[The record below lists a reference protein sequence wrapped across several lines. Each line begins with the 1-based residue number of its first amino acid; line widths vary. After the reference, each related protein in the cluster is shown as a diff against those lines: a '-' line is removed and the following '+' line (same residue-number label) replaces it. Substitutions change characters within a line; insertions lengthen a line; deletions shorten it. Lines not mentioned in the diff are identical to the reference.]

1 MMLHC
6 TLVPAPGSALTSGP
20 LELAIEVP
28 AGCPGIEL
36 QAAISARYG
45 TGELTVGRVPA
56 AALRVGERPLVHGA
70 VLVDGA
76 VPAVGVAPSSVLD
89 VAPLVLA
96 VHSGPGA
103 GLIFPFQRGRSR
115 IGRSGPEIVIPDA
128 ELSREHAQLDVTDS
142 AVTLRD
148 LGSANGIR
156 VDGKKVGA
164 AAVSTDSVIHCGG
177 SSMSLFFGGAPDI
190 PAAAGSDVS
199 APLAVGNPTAHNN
212 KAALLLAAVLP
223 LAIGVGLAILT
234 GMWIF
239 LAFTAV
245 SAVSVLVPV
254 VSGRRQRRELRA
266 AVAAAAREDKDR
278 RRRAAPSAGELS
290 LAGSFAEPSA
300 PKVSATTTGPVWLR
314 LGQAQQRANIRLEP
328 PDSGFRPP
336 LLGLMPVT
344 LDPATTVTTLRGPQP
359 AVAGMVRSI
368 VLQLA
373 GYPAARRT
381 RILIH
386 GPTPQLLAARFLPAV
401 ILSAQEG
408 STLETLAA
416 GPGPG
421 HERGVLLIVTA
432 RGTAGLCA
440 AALGR
445 GWQVLDCAG
454 DPAVAPTVG
463 TALVLNER
471 TARLS
476 SAVSSLEFIPDLV
489 PAGVFDRNCRRLGA
503 RAPESTPPEGLPDA
517 CSLGALLPVS
527 AAEISARWA
536 VSAIAHGLPVVLGTG
551 RSGPLGLDL
560 QTDGPHF
567 LVAGTTGSGK
577 SELLRTLAAGLAA
590 AHPPVRVNLLFIDFK
605 GGSGLRPLAGLI
617 HCVGLLT
624 DLDPDEVAR
633 ALVSLRAEVRRR
645 EELLAAYGAAD
656 LPAYEAL
663 DPTGPPLPHLV
674 IFIDEFR
681 MLVDEAPGALAELMR
696 IAAIGRS
703 LGIHLIM
710 ATQRP
715 QGAVSADIRANVTS
729 CIALRVQSEL
739 ESIDIINSR
748 LAAAIP
754 ITSPGRAYLVRG
766 NEAPEEFQ
774 TATVTP
780 PMEEMTGSPTV
791 MEAMEFVN
799 RAPAGPSTRREDG
812 PTAPLSRVAVTQLTE
827 AVAVAWVATGSGKPR
842 RPVADPLP
850 GNVPFPADG
859 SRTRIR
865 LGLLDLPG
873 EQRVAEFGW
882 HPGTDG
888 HLGLI
893 PGLNGG
899 ADAVL
904 GLIVDQLLTCD
915 DESHVYLLDAAGSLG
930 AAVSAPRVGAVV
942 GLQELRR
949 AVRVLERIAE
959 EMARR
964 LSADHPVARSSLVLA
979 LCGWGSWVSAFRSG
993 PLAWAE
999 DLVLD
1004 IVRDGARAGITVLVA
1019 GERELVTSRFFAAI
1033 PNRIF
1038 LPAGS
1043 TEEGRLA
1050 WPRLPA
1056 IKADAG
1062 RVVAFGPISIA
1073 PSPSGHVGQLFEP
1086 VLPAVRAAG
1095 TRVTRTRPFRIERL
1109 PQRVTVADV
1118 RSRAGPG
1125 DAGSGTPIFR
1135 AGIQEALKPPPPP
1148 DHLLL
1153 GVGGDELL
1161 PAGLHLPPGAVLA
1174 VLGGHASGK
1183 SSLLSA
1189 LPVLNPAAC
1198 CLRPPVASDP
1208 DRYWSG
1214 IHDAAL
1220 AGALDPKAILLV
1232 DDLDL
1237 QSPETNSRLL
1247 LLNSLGWRVV
1257 LTAGFNPAVR
1267 QRVALTQ
1274 IAVGQGRGVLVAP
1287 RTLMD
1292 GDLFGVRFELEQNP
1306 PPGRAVLISDGRA
1319 RAVQLALEPAADGSC
1334 SP

>member
-28 AGCPGIEL
+28 AGCPGVEL
-36 QAAISARYG
+36 QAAVSSRYG
-45 TGELTVGRVPA
+45 TGELTVARVPV
-56 AALRVGERPLVHGA
+56 AALKAGERPLVNGA

-76 VPAVGVAPSSVLD
+76 VPSTVHDA
-89 VAPLVLA
+89 APLVLA

-103 GLIFPFQRGRSR
+103 GLIFPLRRGPFR
-115 IGRSGPEIVIPDA
+115 IGRSGTEIVIPDA
-128 ELSREHAQLDVTDS
+128 ELSREHALLAVTNA
-142 AVTLRD
+142 AVTLLD

-156 VDGKKVGA
+156 VDGRKVVTA
-164 AAVSTDSVIHCGG
+164 TISTDSMIHCGG
-177 SSMSLFFGGAPDI
+177 SSMSLAFGGTPGVTGD
-190 PAAAGSDVS
+190 AGSDVT
-199 APLAVGNPTAHNN
+199 APLVVSNPTAHSN

-223 LAIGVGLAILT
+223 LAIGVGLAVLT
-234 GMWIF
+234 GLWIF

-254 VSGRRQRRELRA
+254 VAGRRQRRELRA
-266 AVAAAAREDKDR
+266 AVAAAVRADQDR
-278 RRRAAPSAGELS
+278 RRRAAPSAGILS
-290 LAGSFAEPSA
+290 LTGSFAEPGS
-300 PKVSATTTGPVWLR
+300 PKVSGTSTGPVWLR
-314 LGQAQQRANIRLEP
+314 LGQAQQKANIRLEP
-328 PDSGFRPP
+328 PDSGLRPP

-344 LDPATTVTTLRGPQP
+344 LDPGTSVTTLRGPEP
-359 AVAGMVRSI
+359 AVAGMARSI
-368 VLQLA
+368 LLQLA
-373 GYPAARRT
+373 GYPAARKT
-381 RILIH
+381 RVLIH
-386 GPTPQLLAARFLPAV
+386 GPTPPLLAARFLPAAV
-401 ILSAQEG
+401 LSSQE
-408 STLETLAA
+408 SFTLETLAA

-421 HERGVLLIVTA
+421 YERGVLIIVTS
-432 RGTAGLCA
+432 RGTAGLSA
-440 AALGR
+440 AALSH
-445 GWQVLDCAG
+445 GWQVLDCSG
-454 DPAVAPTVG
+454 GPAAAPAAG
-463 TALVLNER
+463 TAIALNES
-471 TARLS
+471 TGWLS
-476 SAVSSLEFIPDLV
+476 SADSSLEFIPDLV

-503 RAPESTPPEGLPDA
+503 RAPESTPPAGLPAA
-517 CSLGALLPVS
+517 CSLGALIPVS
-527 AAEISARWA
+527 AADITLRWTASAFAR
-536 VSAIAHGLPVVLGTG
+536 GLPVTIGIG
-551 RSGPLGLDL
+551 RSGPLPLDL

-577 SELLRTLAAGLAA
+577 SALLRTLAAGLAA
-590 AHPPVRVNLLFIDFK
+590 AHPPERVNLLFIDFK
-605 GGSGLRPLAGLI
+605 GGSGLRPLAGLP

-624 DLDPDEVAR
+624 DLDLDEMAR
-633 ALVSLRAEVRRR
+633 TLVSLRAEVRRR

-656 LPAYEAL
+656 LPGYESL
-663 DPTGPPLPHLV
+663 GPVGQPLPHLV
-674 IFIDEFR
+674 IIIDEFR
-681 MLVDEAPGALAELMR
+681 MLVDEAPEALAELMR
-696 IAAIGRS
+696 VAAIGRS

-754 ITSPGRAYLVRG
+754 ITRPGRAYLVRG

-780 PMEEMTGSPTV
+780 PLQEMPGSPTV
-791 MEAMEFVN
+791 MEAMEFLN
-799 RAPAGPSTRREDG
+799 GAPAGPFPDQADGTTPPPSQAALTR
-812 PTAPLSRVAVTQLTE
+812 LTE
-827 AVAVAWVATGSGKPR
+827 AVAAVWEATGSGKPR
-842 RPVADPLP
+842 RPVAEPLP
-850 GNVPFPADG
+850 GSVPFPADG
-859 SRTRIR
+859 CRNWIR

-899 ADAVL
+899 ADEVL
-904 GLIVDQLLTCD
+904 QLIVDQLLTYD
-915 DESHVYLLDAAGSLG
+915 DEAHVYILDAAGAFS
-930 AAVSAPRVGAVV
+930 AVVSAPRVGAVA
-942 GLQELRR
+942 GLHELRR
-949 AVRVLERIAE
+949 AARVLERISE

-964 LSADHPVARSSLVLA
+964 LSTTDTADPPVLVLA

-1019 GERELVTSRFFAAI
+1019 GERELVTSRFFASI
-1033 PNRIF
+1033 PNRVF
-1038 LPAGS
+1038 LPDGS
-1043 TEEGRLA
+1043 TEEWRLA

-1056 IKADAG
+1056 IRAAAG
-1062 RVVAFGPISIA
+1062 RVVVFGPISIA
-1073 PSPSGHVGQLFEP
+1073 SSLSGHVGQRFEP
-1086 VLPAVRAAG
+1086 VPPTIRDERIRGEAIPAA
-1095 TRVTRTRPFRIERL
+1095 RTRPFRIEPL
-1109 PQRVTVADV
+1109 PQRMTVAEV

-1125 DAGSGTPIFR
+1125 LGGSGGNAKDPAGTPP
-1135 AGIQEALKPPPPP
+1135 ASKLPPPPG
-1148 DHLLL
+1148 HLCL

-1189 LPVLNPAAC
+1189 LPGLNPEAS
-1198 CLRPPVASDP
+1198 CLRPPAATDP
-1208 DRYWSG
+1208 EGYWSG
-1214 IHDAAL
+1214 THDAAL
-1220 AGALDPKAILLV
+1220 AGALDPKAILLM

-1237 QSPETNSRLL
+1237 QSPETNSWLL
-1247 LLNSLGWRVV
+1247 QLNSLGWRVV

-1267 QRVALTQ
+1267 HRVPLTQ
-1274 IAVGQGRGVLVAP
+1274 IAVGQGRGVLIAP

-1292 GDLFGVRFELEQNP
+1292 GDLFGVRFELEQSP

-1319 RAVQLALEPAADGSC
+1319 RAVQLAFDPAAEGSL